1 MIKSLHE
8 FLQKN
13 LVEKIFLVLF
23 NGERILEKFVFIFQ
37 LESLK
42 SVKFDFI
49 HLKMKDF
56 FLKLNILEMKK
67 LPQDNLTF
75 KLQLSTKELQ
85 SEIIPNEWS
94 LNEDP
99 QGMNSKIKPIK
110 SMIHEESGMK
120 LEFYIQF

>member
-23 NGERILEKFVFIFQ
+23 NDERILEKFVFIFQ
-37 LESLK
+37 LESSK
-42 SVKFDFI
+42 NVKFDLI

-56 FLKLNILEMKK
+56 FLKLNISEMKK
-67 LPQDNLTF
+67 LPQENLSF
-75 KLQLSTKELQ
+75 KLQISTKELQ

-99 QGMNSKIKPIK
+99 KGMNTKIKAIK

-120 LEFYIQF
+120 LEFYIQS

>member
-1 MIKSLHE
+1 MTKSLHE

-23 NGERILEKFVFIFQ
+23 NDERILEKFVFIFQ
-37 LESLK
+37 LESTK
-42 SVKFDFI
+42 IVKFDLI

-56 FLKLNILEMKK
+56 FLKLNISEMKK
-67 LPQDNLTF
+67 LPQENLSF
-75 KLQLSTKELQ
+75 KLQISTKELQ

-99 QGMNSKIKPIK
+99 QGMNAKIKAIK

-120 LEFYIQF
+120 LEFYIQS